1 MIGREDE
8 VREFRQRVWAFQ
20 FVLLLCFS
28 VLIAR
33 LAYLQIL
40 KGSALRMFSES
51 NRLKNEKLLPTRGI
65 IFDRNGKVIVDNR
78 AAFDVVALTQFLKN
92 DPENMQRLA
101 STLNYNKAEMAKRL
115 EKIGRVR
122 SYVPLLLK
130 SDVSKDI
137 IAAVETANPLFEGV
151 DIDSIVQRRYPFKD
165 LAAQL
170 LGHISEVDSR
180 DLQQDSKKLIQSG
193 DYIGR
198 MGLERYYDSELRG
211 VNGIGY
217 VEVDSRG
224 RRKKIEG
231 AEKLFGFVA
240 QTEPVPGNNLYLT
253 LDVDLEVA
261 AAEALKSRNFN
272 GSVVAIDP
280 RSGEV
285 LALVNAPS
293 FDPEKISAREIDSK
307 TWANLRDNKDRPL
320 RNRAIQDIYPPGST
334 FKVFMAMAA
343 MAEGKASRKTS
354 HHCSGSMAFGNRRFS
369 CWKAHGPTDFVKSIR
384 ESCDV
389 FFYNIGISLGPDLIA
404 KYARLFGLGQPTEI
418 KMAGEQRGLIPDV
431 QWKQDRFHDIWHPGE
446 TLSIAIGQGY
456 VSATPI
462 QLANAYAA
470 IGNGGFLYK
479 PYLVKKIEKRNGEMI
494 KEFHPEL
501 KRKIEIPQEV
511 FDAVKEGL
519 YQVAN
524 APGGTAIVSGHSKK
538 VAISGKTG
546 TAQVRSFT
554 DIMKK
559 KCEAMPIKD
568 RHHGWFVG
576 YAPRENPEIAVAVIA
591 EHACHGTAAA
601 PIARAVIEAYF
612 DKLQPPESLENN
624 IPNPVEGTQLK
635 TKLSAPLKG
644 VEEIDGEGGDA
655 GPIE

>member
-20 FVLLLCFS
+20 LILLLCFS

-92 DPENMQRLA
+92 DPENMERLA
-101 STLNYNKAEMAKRL
+101 NTLNYNKEEMAKRL

-137 IAAVETANPLFEGV
+137 IAAVETANPIFEGI
-151 DIDSIVQRRYPFKD
+151 DIESIVQRRYPFKD

-170 LGHISEVDSR
+170 LGHISEVDAR

-253 LDVDLEVA
+253 LDVDLEVV

-293 FDPEKISAREIDSK
+293 FDPEKISAREINSK
-307 TWANLRDNKDRPL
+307 MWANLRDNKDRPL
-320 RNRAIQDIYPPGST
+320 RNRAIQDIDPPGST

-354 HHCSGSMAFGNRRFS
+354 HYCSGSMPFGNRRFS
-369 CWKAHGPTDFVKSIR
+369 CWKAHGPTDFIKSIR

-431 QWKQDRFHDIWHPGE
+431 QWKLDRFHESWHPGE
-446 TLSIAIGQGY
+446 TLSISIGQGY

-479 PYLVKKIEKRNGEMI
+479 PYLVKKIENRSGEMI

-519 YQVAN
+519 FQVAN

-538 VAISGKTG
+538 IPISGKTG
-546 TAQVRSFT
+546 TAQVRAFT

-612 DKLQPPESLENN
+612 DKLQTPESLENT

-635 TKLSAPLKG
+635 TKLSSPPKE

>member
-8 VREFRQRVWAFQ
+8 VREFRQRVWGFQ
-20 FVLLLCFS
+20 ALLIFFW
-28 VLIAR
+28 LILVMR
-33 LAYLQIL
+33 LGYLQIFR
-40 KGSALRMFSES
+40 GDDLRKFSEA
-51 NRLKNEKLLPTRGI
+51 NRLKNEKLFPTRGI

-78 AAFDVVALTQFLKN
+78 AAFDVVLLSQYYKSN
-92 DPENMQRLA
+92 PENNARLA
-101 STLNYNKAEMAKRL
+101 KALNYSPEEMEKRL
-115 EKIGRVR
+115 QKMGRAR
-122 SYVPLLLK
+122 SYIPVLLRA
-130 SDVSKDI
+130 DVSKEI
-137 IAAVETANPLFEGV
+137 IAAVETHYPSLLGV
-151 DIDSIVQRRYPFKD
+151 DIEATVQRRYPFKEV
-165 LAAQL
+165 ASQL
-170 LGHISEVDSR
+170 LGHISEVDNR
-180 DLQQDSKKLIQSG
+180 DIQQDSKKILQLG

-217 VEVDSRG
+217 VEVDATG
-224 RRKKIEG
+224 RRRKVEG
-231 AEKLFGFVA
+231 AEKLLGFVA

-253 LDVDLEVA
+253 LDVDLEIA
-261 AAEALKSRNFN
+261 AANSLKKNKYN

-285 LALVNAPS
+285 LALVNEPG
-293 FDPEKISAREIDSK
+293 FEPESISGREIDPKVWS
-307 TWANLRDNKDRPL
+307 NLRNNKERPL

-334 FKVFMAMAA
+334 FKLFMAIAA
-343 MAEGKASRKTS
+343 LAEGKATRQTS
-354 HHCSGSMAFGNRRFS
+354 HYCNGGMSFGNRRFN
-369 CWKAHGPTDFVKSIR
+369 CWKTHGPTDFVKSIR

-389 FFYNIGISLGPDLIA
+389 YYYNLGISLGPDVIA

-418 KMAGEQRGLIPDV
+418 KLPGEQRGLIPDT
-431 QWKQDRFHDIWHPGE
+431 QWKQERFKDVWHPGE

-456 VSATPI
+456 ISATPM

-479 PYLVKKIEKRNGEMI
+479 PFLVKKIEKRNGELI

-511 FDAVKEGL
+511 FEAVKEGL

-546 TAQVRSFT
+546 TAQVRAFS
-554 DIMKK
+554 DIMRM
-559 KCEAMPIKD
+559 KCESMPTKD

-591 EHACHGTAAA
+591 EHSCHGTSAA
-601 PIARAVIEAYF
+601 PIVRDVIEAYF
-612 DKLQPPESLENN
+612 DKKNPPTPDPTEVKSKED
-624 IPNPVEGTQLK
+624 NPSVTEK
-635 TKLSAPLKG
+635 KLHE
-644 VEEIDGEGGDA
+644 VDGEGGEV
-655 GPIE
+655 GQIN

>member
-1 MIGREDE
+1 
-8 VREFRQRVWAFQ
+8 
-20 FVLLLCFS
+20 
-28 VLIAR
+28 
-33 LAYLQIL
+33 
-40 KGSALRMFSES
+40 
-51 NRLKNEKLLPTRGI
+51 
-65 IFDRNGKVIVDNR
+65 
-78 AAFDVVALTQFLKN
+78 
-92 DPENMQRLA
+92 
-101 STLNYNKAEMAKRL
+101 
-115 EKIGRVR
+115 
-122 SYVPLLLK
+122 
-130 SDVSKDI
+130 
-137 IAAVETANPLFEGV
+137 
-151 DIDSIVQRRYPFKD
+151 
-165 LAAQL
+165 
-170 LGHISEVDSR
+170 
-180 DLQQDSKKLIQSG
+180 
-193 DYIGR
+193 
-198 MGLERYYDSELRG
+198 
-211 VNGIGY
+211 
-217 VEVDSRG
+217 
-224 RRKKIEG
+224 
-231 AEKLFGFVA
+231 
-240 QTEPVPGNNLYLT
+240 
-253 LDVDLEVA
+253 
-261 AAEALKSRNFN
+261 
-272 GSVVAIDP
+272 
-280 RSGEV
+280 
-285 LALVNAPS
+285 
-293 FDPEKISAREIDSK
+293 
-307 TWANLRDNKDRPL
+307 
-320 RNRAIQDIYPPGST
+320 
-334 FKVFMAMAA
+334 
-343 MAEGKASRKTS
+343 
-354 HHCSGSMAFGNRRFS
+354 MAFGNRRFS

-418 KMAGEQRGLIPDV
+418 KMAGEQKGLIPDV
-431 QWKQDRFHDIWHPGE
+431 QWKRDRFHDMWHPGE

-470 IGNGGFLYK
+470 IGNGGFLYR

-624 IPNPVEGTQLK
+624 IPNPVEGIQLK
-635 TKLSAPLKG
+635 TKLSAPVKEL
-644 VEEIDGEGGDA
+644 EEIDGEGGDA